1 MHWEDPHGASYLI
14 FAFLLSLLFAT
25 GLTAAAKTKD
35 ANGVRDYTKKAA
47 AALDEV
53 ILIGKANKL

>member
-1 MHWEDPHGASYLI
+1 MMPHTS
-14 FAFLLSLLFAT
+14 FLPSCSLFAT